1 MTSYLDQTGMEY
13 FLKSYNMKEARMRQN
28 LTQEQVELFRTKAKD
43 SKIIPKVIVDSQVD
57 IVKYFSDFVATF
69 TSSDS
74 PVHQLVSR
82 RC

>member
-13 FLKSYNMKEARMRQN
+13 FLKSYNMKEARQRQN

-57 IVKYFSDFVATF
+57 IVKLF
-69 TSSDS
+69 
-74 PVHQLVSR
+74 Q
-82 RC
+82 